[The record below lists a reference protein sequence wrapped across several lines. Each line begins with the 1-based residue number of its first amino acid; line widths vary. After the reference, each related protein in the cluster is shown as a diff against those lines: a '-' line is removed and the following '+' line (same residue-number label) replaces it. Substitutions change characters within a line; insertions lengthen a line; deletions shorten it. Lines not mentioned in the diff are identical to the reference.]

1 MAHRLLQHMT
11 KGGTLKK
18 IVLGAVA
25 ALLLIA
31 PVAAEAKAF
40 RATVVKRN
48 VATKTVVVAM
58 KSGKLRILHN
68 RRDRVGTVLRI
79 NGSRVKAVGKA
90 RRVHI
95 KGVVTSR
102 TSKSFTVSASGAVV
116 KVRARGHARV
126 ERRRGH
132 RVGQGLNVTANVSA
146 NGTITEVASQET
158 DDVDG
163 AELEGTL
170 SCTPTS
176 DPAAC
181 ATPNVLKI
189 DIGPVGTPILI
200 PVVFDP
206 VLFPAAVLDALVG
219 QKVEARVDLAPS
231 TLDPSATVLTLKAI
245 DSEAVCQAEDDAD
258 EANGDNNNGGGGD
271 DKVARHDGE
280 ENDGCQDDD

>member
-1 MAHRLLQHMT
+1 LLQHQT

-58 KSGKLRILHN
+58 KSGKLKILHN

-146 NGTITEVASQET
+146 NGTITEVASQDT

-170 SCTPTS
+170 VCTPTLG
-176 DPAAC
+176 DVTQC
-181 ATPNVLKI
+181 AQPSVLKI

-200 PVVFDP
+200 PVVFDTT
-206 VLFPAAVLDALVG
+206 LFPDAVLAPLVG

-231 TLDPSATVLTLKAI
+231 TIDPSATVLTLKAI
-245 DSEAVCQAEDDAD
+245 DSAAACQAEDDAD
-258 EANGDNNNGGGGD
+258 EEDGDNNNGGGGD